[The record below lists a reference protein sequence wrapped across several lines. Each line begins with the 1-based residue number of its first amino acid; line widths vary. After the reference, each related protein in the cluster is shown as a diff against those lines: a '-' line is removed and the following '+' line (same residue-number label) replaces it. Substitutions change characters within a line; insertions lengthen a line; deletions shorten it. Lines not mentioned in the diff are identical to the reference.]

1 MDSYKN
7 VRIKSIKKTTIN
19 EIMSAKICL
28 IDNDKGIVVFYED

>member
-1 MDSYKN
+1 MENYKN